1 MGKYSKSKLVKKRYL
16 GVLVFI
22 VSVLFVLGIS
32 LVLFINTNNYIS
44 YGKTIDDAS
53 QISDDIATKST
64 PIIINNMLLGAI
76 YENKFVSSERYF
88 FKSTNKENIDMNVY
102 SSTGKTGTFKL
113 TKTVKDAKTA
123 NIIATITRNNYTD
136 EYIAFVN
143 NTNYSGVSKLDETR
157 YNEFVKSV
165 KSALGFN
172 YFLNMTIK
180 IDSIYEISL
189 KQGEKSY
196 LVFVTNNGNVNSGV
210 YNSVVYV
217 DSNKNGKCIKYNYV
231 KNINNASE
239 FGIYS
244 LKFVIDIN
252 GDNIKEIVLQETKEF
267 KTNYL
272 VLQNINN
279 EFYQVLSSEV
289 K

>member
-1 MGKYSKSKLVKKRYL
+1 MGKYSKSKLVKKRYV
-16 GVLVFI
+16 GILVFI

-32 LVLFINTNNYIS
+32 LILFVNINNYIS
-44 YGKTIDDAS
+44 YGKVIENAS
-53 QISDDIATKST
+53 QINDDIATKST

-113 TKTVKDAKTA
+113 SKITKDAKSS
-123 NIIATITRNNYTD
+123 NVIAAITRNNYTD

-165 KSALGFN
+165 KSALGF
-172 YFLNMTIK
+172 YFILNMSIK
-180 IDSIYEISL
+180 IDSIYEITL
-189 KQGEKSY
+189 KQGETSY
-196 LVFVTNNGNVNSGV
+196 LVFVTNDGNVNSGV
-210 YNSVVYV
+210 YNSVIYL

-252 GDNIKEIVLQETKEF
+252 GDNVKEIVLQETKEF

-272 VLQNINN
+272 ILQNINN

>member
-1 MGKYSKSKLVKKRYL
+1 MGKYSKSKLVKKRYV
-16 GVLVFI
+16 GILVFI

-32 LVLFINTNNYIS
+32 LILFVNINNYIS
-44 YGKTIDDAS
+44 YGKVIDNAS
-53 QISDDIATKST
+53 QTSDDIAIKST

-113 TKTVKDAKTA
+113 SKITKDAKSS
-123 NIIATITRNNYTD
+123 NVIAAITRNNYTD

-165 KSALGFN
+165 KSALGF
-172 YFLNMTIK
+172 YYILNMSIK
-180 IDSIYEISL
+180 IDSIYEITL
-189 KQGEKSY
+189 KQGETSY
-196 LVFVTNNGNVNSGV
+196 LVFVTNDGNVNSGV
-210 YNSVVYV
+210 YNSVIYF

-252 GDNIKEIVLQETKEF
+252 GDNVKEIVLQETKEF

-272 VLQNINN
+272 ILQNINN